1 MNSACPP
8 RPLGPAEART
18 RGDGSH
24 GSEAWLSA
32 ACAQLQREWALAL
45 ARPADWLIQG
55 LFFACI
61 ASLPALSV
69 SPTPQAL
76 ALLAP
81 GVLWVA
87 ALLSVLL
94 VSARCFDEDLHK
106 GWLDQ
111 CLLSGVPMALLL
123 GARLLAQWVQ
133 ASLPVLLLTP
143 LVALQY
149 RLAPPAL
156 GVLMLA
162 LSLGLLTLV
171 MLAGVVA
178 ALAAGLRQGALL
190 VVGLVLPL
198 AVPVLI
204 FGSMAVRAAQGG
216 ESAAAHLSL
225 LAAMA
230 CASVALCPWLAAAA
244 VRIGIEA

>member
-1 MNSACPP
+1 MSAEGISLAFAVP
-8 RPLGPAEART
+8 REAT
-18 RGDGSH
+18 APGWGSALR
-24 GSEAWLSA
+24 S
-32 ACAQLQREWALAL
+32 QLQRETALAL

-55 LFFACI
+55 LFFACV

-69 SPTPQAL
+69 APTPQTL

-94 VSARCFDEDLHK
+94 VSARCFDEDLQK

-111 CLLSGVPMALLL
+111 CLLSGVPLPLLV
-123 GARLLAQWVQ
+123 GARLLAQWLL
-133 ASLPVLLLTP
+133 AGLPVLLLAP

-149 RLAPPAL
+149 GLSAAAL

-162 LSLGLLTLV
+162 LALGLLVLV
-171 MLAGVVA
+171 LLSGVVA

-198 AVPVLI
+198 AVPVLV
-204 FGSMAVRAAQGG
+204 FGSLAVRAAQGG

-230 CASVALCPWLAAAA
+230 CASLALCPWLAAAA